1 MATRVDDGWGTVEY
15 CELLNKKNESR
26 CSTIERDRQCS
37 DECKKPFQ
45 HWIKYRSKL
54 HTIACLPV
62 TVHNGVCDMLIAK
75 RPGLETF

>member
-1 MATRVDDGWGTVEY
+1 M
-15 CELLNKKNESR
+15 N
-26 CSTIERDRQCS
+26 RDAVQLRETDNAAMS
-37 DECKKPFQ
+37 KKPFQ

>member
-1 MATRVDDGWGTVEY
+1 MATRVDDGWGTEEY
-15 CELLNKKNESR
+15 CELLNKKKMN
-26 CSTIERDRQCS
+26 RDAVQLRETDS